1 MISSRRTAIIVGVLF
16 IIGTVAGVLSALFT
30 GPILDD
36 PDYLVKVASNQNQ
49 IILGALLVLIMGF
62 ALAMIPVMMFPIF
75 RKYNEVLALGAIV
88 FRGVLETVTYIAIV
102 ISWLFLITLSREY
115 LKAGAPD
122 ASYFQVLGT
131 LLLKADDWIAQILA
145 IVFSIGALAI
155 YFLFYQSKLIPR
167 WLSIWG
173 LIGAILY
180 LAAPLLAMF
189 GIVSDILMAPLALQ
203 EMVLAIWLIVKGLY
217 PTENMSGSA
226 KQV

>member
-36 PDYLVKVASNQNQ
+36 PDYLAKVTSNQNQ
-49 IILGALLVLIMGF
+49 IIMGALLVLIMGF

-88 FRGVLETVTYIAIV
+88 FRGVLEAVTYIAIV
-102 ISWLFLITLSREY
+102 ISWLLLLTLSREY
-115 LKAGAPD
+115 LKAGAPA

-131 LLLKADDWIAQILA
+131 LLLEADDWIAQILA

-155 YFLFYQSKLIPR
+155 YYLFYQSKLIPR

-189 GIVSDILMAPLALQ
+189 GIVSEILMAPLALQ
-203 EMVLAIWLIVKGLY
+203 EMVLAVWLIVKGLNSS
-217 PTENMSGSA
+217 ENTSGSA
-226 KQV
+226 KQI